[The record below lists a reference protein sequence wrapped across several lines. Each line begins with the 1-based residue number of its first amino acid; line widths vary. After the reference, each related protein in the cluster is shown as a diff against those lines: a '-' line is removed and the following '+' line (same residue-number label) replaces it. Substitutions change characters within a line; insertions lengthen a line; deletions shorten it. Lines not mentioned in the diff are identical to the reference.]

1 MTKIKHNNNITNYYD
16 GLKYLINSKMDAIT
30 YNSKIILILYNSN
43 IIKKNEN
50 NNYYFEYEL
59 NYECDIIDNIT
70 FETILHLE
78 INYII
83 ENIEYKIFNKS
94 LIKNKKLKIKF
105 IFLNKPL
112 LINEIIIHYKSYLI
126 NNN

>member
-1 MTKIKHNNNITNYYD
+1 MSIKIKHNDNINNYYD
-16 GLKYLINSKMDAIT
+16 GLKYLINSKMDVIT

-43 IIKKNEN
+43 ITKKN

-59 NYECDIIDNIT
+59 NYDCDTIDNIT
-70 FETILHLE
+70 FETTLQLE
-78 INYII
+78 INYIM
-83 ENIEYKIFNKS
+83 ENIEYKIFNNS

-112 LINEIIIHYKSYLI
+112 FINEIIIHYKSYLI